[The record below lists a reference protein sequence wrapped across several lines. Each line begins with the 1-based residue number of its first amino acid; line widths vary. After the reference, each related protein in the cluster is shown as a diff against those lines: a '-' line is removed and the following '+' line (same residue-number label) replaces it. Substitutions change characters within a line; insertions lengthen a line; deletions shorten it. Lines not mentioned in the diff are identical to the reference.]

1 MRNLFCSKLTVLGIA
16 GSIACSLLILP
27 ADARRAYDSS
37 GSSSPSSSSAT
48 QNSYAINQFS
58 PPGTTTSTSTSS
70 TSQSTAPATNHYVS
84 PQNQYAPSG
93 AQYTPPRNQYTP
105 PRNQYTPPQKQFTP
119 PQNQYAPPQNQF
131 TSAQNHYT
139 PPQNQYTQ
147 QHGTNSYPQQTKN
160 NGTNFY
166 GISPEQLSGGAINR
180 ENTFPAN
187 GGGGRGGY
195 DPRWNPNFGTGAG
208 AQTMARES
216 GGLAQSL
223 RDNFPLPMSGDEAQ
237 MFQVNDFAARSNG
250 GMQSRRP

>member
-16 GSIACSLLILP
+16 GAIACSLLILP

-37 GSSSPSSSSAT
+37 GSGSQSSSST
-48 QNSYAINQFS
+48 QNPYAINQYS
-58 PPGTTTSTSTSS
+58 PPTTTTSTSTTTSTNTSS
-70 TSQSTAPATNHYVS
+70 TSQSAAPTANQYMS
-84 PQNQYAPSG
+84 PQKPYSPPS
-93 AQYTPPRNQYTP
+93 AQQYTPLQNQYTP
-105 PRNQYTPPQKQFTP
+105 PRNQYTSPRNQFTP
-119 PQNQYAPPQNQF
+119 PQNQYAPPQNQ
-131 TSAQNHYT
+131 
-139 PPQNQYTQ
+139 YTQ
-147 QHGTNSYPQQTKN
+147 QQGTNLYPGTTKN

-166 GISPEQLSGGAINR
+166 GISPEQISGGAAVH
-180 ENTFPAN
+180 ENIYPAN

-208 AQTMARES
+208 AQVMARES

-237 MFQVNDFAARSNG
+237 MFQINDFAARSNG